1 MSGLITVVL
10 ADDHTLIRESLARWF
25 ESSPEIRVVA
35 HVDDADEAVAAALHH
50 RPDVT
55 VLDIDMPGRDCFD
68 AAQTICRALPQ
79 TRIIFLSGLVHD
91 CYIERALAVRAA
103 GYVSKG
109 TPLEMLAAAI
119 RGAKAGQ
126 VHFSPE
132 VQARIVV
139 DARGPRLRGRVQSRS
154 QTLSTRELEVL
165 RHLARGLTRKE
176 IARQM
181 CLSPD
186 TVHAHTSN
194 LMRKLEVHSRVE
206 LATFA
211 VREGLTKI

>member
-10 ADDHTLIRESLARWF
+10 ADDHTLIRETMSRWF
-25 ESSPEIRVVA
+25 EYSPDIRVVA
-35 HVDDADEAVAAALHH
+35 HVGDGDEAVTAALHH
-50 RPDVT
+50 RPDVV

-68 AAQTICRALPQ
+68 AAETISRALPQ
-79 TRIIFLSGLVHD
+79 TRIIFLSALVHD
-91 CYIERALAVRAA
+91 RYIERALAVRAA
-103 GYVSKG
+103 GYLSKG
-109 TPLEMLAAAI
+109 GPPEMLAAAI
-119 RGAKAGQ
+119 RGAKAGH
-126 VHFSPE
+126 VYFSPE

-139 DARGPRLRGRVQSRS
+139 DHRGPRLTGQVRTRTKS
-154 QTLSTRELEVL
+154 LSAREVEVL

-176 IARQM
+176 IARHM

-194 LMRKLEVHSRVE
+194 LMRKLQVHNRVD

-211 VREGLTKI
+211 VREGLVKG

>member
-1 MSGLITVVL
+1 MSGPITVVL
-10 ADDHTLIRESLARWF
+10 ADDHTLVRETLVHWLNTTPDIRVLAR
-25 ESSPEIRVVA
+25 VA
-35 HVDDADEAVAAALHH
+35 DGDEAVTVALHH
-50 RPDVT
+50 RPDVA

-68 AAQTICRALPQ
+68 AAETVGRALPQ
-79 TRIIFLSGLVHD
+79 TRILFLSALLHD
-91 CYIERALAVRAA
+91 CYIEQALAARAA
-103 GYVSKG
+103 GYLSKG
-109 TPLEMLAAAI
+109 EPPETLAAAI
-119 RGAKAGQ
+119 RAAKAGH
-126 VHFSPE
+126 VYFSPE

-139 DARGPRLRGRVQSRS
+139 DDRGPRLANPAQTRS

-194 LMRKLEVHSRVE
+194 LMRKLQVHNRVD

-211 VREGLTKI
+211 VREGLVQG